1 MFTIHME
8 NLTDASI
15 RLKIYQDKT
24 FKTEKNIDKLMSTKL
39 GVAMKKKI

>member
-15 RLKIYQDKT
+15 RLKIYQDKK
-24 FKTEKNIDKLMSTKL
+24 FKKTQNMEKLMSTKL
-39 GVAMKKKI
+39 GRAMKMKI